1 MASILRDS
9 TSNKLSMVQMSGKPT
24 GRRCQLHACC
34 SSAAV
39 PTTAQSAQKG
49 ATTPG
54 LHNPLNLTLKLTAD
68 WVPAGVALTG
78 FLLQQRSP
86 SHLTPHF
93 VEAVHELVKATSSS
107 PELLDQVCNLTKPF
121 GCLPSP

>member
-1 MASILRDS
+1 MPVAFRLRCPQQR
-9 TSNKLSMVQMSGKPT
+9 KAPRRGQPT
-24 GRRCQLHACC
+24 RI
-34 SSAAV
+34 
-39 PTTAQSAQKG
+39 AQHS
-49 ATTPG
+49 
-54 LHNPLNLTLKLTAD
+54 NLTLKLTAD

-78 FLLQQRSP
+78 FLLQQRGP